1 MHPRACNS
9 HVRQHKRSLKRKG
22 TMCTHKYWHLRT
34 SIQMQIQV
42 MLCVCV
48 CVCVHLYW
56 FMNSPTSSCEYQA
69 SALTE
74 PQNPRG
80 CVQLCQFN
88 ACRTRPENTHT
99 YTQTYN
105 TYNTYLPLH
114 RLMMSATGS
123 VCHSRRQSVTTSTT
137 AIKSTATI
145 TRAELLFTA
154 R

>member
-1 MHPRACNS
+1 M
-9 HVRQHKRSLKRKG
+9 QFTRSAAQTELETQRYNVHTQILASKDKH
-22 TMCTHKYWHLRT
+22 TNANT
-34 SIQMQIQV
+34 SDV
-42 MLCVCV
+42 V

-105 TYNTYLPLH
+105 TYLPLH